1 MVRGGE
7 KGRHPACSLLCPG
20 RQSCVEVS
28 ARVWRG
34 GRTTCLSTHTS
45 SPTALVFHS
54 SPNMSLKTSLCAT
67 VAPPRKPSGDGQQIV
82 VSRRAK
88 RRQTVCKFPCY
99 KIYKGPHH
107 RARGWREHLH
117 AIRGRCDRTA
127 KVAQRPNARVADHE
141 RHVADR
147 LRSARDMFP
156 ADTVCRTMAC
166 PRSDSGAEQRCWP
179 GL

>member
-117 AIRGRCDRTA
+117 AIRGIA
-127 KVAQRPNARVADHE
+127 PQRW
-141 RHVADR
+141 
-147 LRSARDMFP
+147 RSARMRVSPTTNVTSQIAYAARAICFLLIQSAVPWP
-156 ADTVCRTMAC
+156 AHAVT
-166 PRSDSGAEQRCWP
+166 GAEQRCWP